1 MIGKRPPPAFAMAG
15 APVPDAPAPDTPG
28 PDVSTLEALSIVHV
42 IASIEAAAA
51 GPSYSVSRLAQSLAA
66 VSNSDRV
73 TLMSLGVAG
82 MQHDHGLVHR
92 RFAQDRQL
100 VPGWHRLYGSRAMK
114 QALLDAAQATDIFH
128 GHGLW
133 LMPNIYPAT
142 AARAGNAALILS
154 PRGMLAPSALVF
166 SRRIKQAMWTLLQ
179 GRAARTARAFHATSE
194 QEYRD
199 IRAYGLTQ
207 PVAII
212 PIGIDLPPPSVLQI
226 DKEQEILFLGRL
238 HPIKGLDDLIAA
250 WRRLAPAHPQW
261 RLRIAGP
268 GDASYVAEIKSLAR
282 DIPGI
287 TVDGPLYGPAKTQ
300 ALARASLFVLPSH
313 GENFAVAVAEALAH
327 GTPVISTKGTPWSGL
342 VDNGCGWWVERGAD
356 GITAG
361 LMAALAHS
369 ATDLAVMGR
378 AGRQWMERD
387 FGWER
392 IARETRSVYVWLKQ
406 GGPPPACVRLD

>member
-1 MIGKRPPPAFAMAG
+1 M
-15 APVPDAPAPDTPG
+15 
-28 PDVSTLEALSIVHV
+28 LEALSIVHV

-73 TLMSLGVAG
+73 TLMSLGAAG
-82 MQHDHGLVHR
+82 MQHDHGLIHQ
-92 RFAQDRQL
+92 RFAPDRPL
-100 VPGWHRLYGSRAMK
+100 MPGWYRLNGSRTMK
-114 QALLDAAQATDIFH
+114 QAVLDAAQTTDIFH

-133 LMPNIYPAT
+133 LMPNVYPAA
-142 AARAGNAALILS
+142 AARAGHAALIIS

-166 SRRIKQAMWTLLQ
+166 SRRAKQAMWAVLQ

-207 PVAII
+207 PVAVI
-212 PIGIDLPPPSVLQI
+212 PIGIDLPASEVLQTA
-226 DKEQEILFLGRL
+226 KEPEILFLGRL
-238 HPIKGLDDLIAA
+238 HPIKGIDDLIAA
-250 WRRLAPAHPQW
+250 WRRVAPAHANW

-268 GDASYVAEIKSLAR
+268 GDAAYVAAIKSLAR

-327 GTPVISTKGTPWSGL
+327 GTPVVTTQGTPWSGL
-342 VDNGCGWWVERGAD
+342 VDNSCGWWVERGPE

-361 LMAALAHS
+361 LTAALAHS
-369 ATDLAVMGR
+369 SADLAVMGR

-392 IARETRSVYVWLKQ
+392 IARETRSVYVWLKR
-406 GGPPPACVRLD
+406 GGSPPDCVRLN